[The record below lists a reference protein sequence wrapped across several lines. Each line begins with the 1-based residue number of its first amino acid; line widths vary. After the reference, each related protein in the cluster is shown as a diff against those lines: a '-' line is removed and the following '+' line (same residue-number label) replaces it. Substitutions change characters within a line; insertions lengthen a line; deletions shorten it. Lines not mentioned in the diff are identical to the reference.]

1 LSKAIEATNKAIEQ
15 TALDDKNELLNKDI
29 ETRKQAIKA
38 ALSSLDELVVLQGK
52 LLNKLK
58 TVFDE
63 KQKAYVVQ
71 VKQTK

>member
-1 LSKAIEATNKAIEQ
+1 MSKAIEATNKAIEQ

-38 ALSSLDELVVLQGK
+38 ALSSLDELPVLQGK